1 MSILLIILSVLIS
14 ILTVEN
20 FGHFIGLCI
29 DSRFKTIQTKVTEG
43 LAIDR
48 LFLYVN
54 MVSLF
59 TTVWWFGFLFYPWN
73 KKK

>member
-1 MSILLIILSVLIS
+1 MSVLPIILSVLIS

-29 DSRFKTIQTKVTEG
+29 DSRFTTIQTKVTEG

-59 TTVWWFGFLFYPWN
+59 TSVWWLGFFLSLRQ
-73 KKK
+73 